1 MKNLKWTLVSALIG
15 IAGSV
20 FAQTDPKADSLN
32 SNPNYDE
39 ALAEKLGADDY
50 GMKSY
55 FFVVL

>member
-1 MKNLKWTLVSALIG
+1 MDFDCGAYRHCR
-15 IAGSV
+15 SV